1 MDSRIAEPWSSLVE
15 GDEGFIGPSGK
26 LLGLW
31 QTNKIMQ
38 HMHGIIACMFV
49 YWANPFEY
57 LLLLFHHDNYTTG
70 SFDTHTV

>member
-49 YWANPFEY
+49 YWANPDVHILPLKSSTQCDQKKIAKVY
-57 LLLLFHHDNYTTG
+57 
-70 SFDTHTV
+70 